1 MFHHFSLAADKKQT
15 MKALIKSII
24 LVAAC
29 FGTMHAQQITSVA
42 PNNGLAG
49 SQVTITG
56 SGFSTT
62 ASENQVYFGKSK
74 ASVISVNAAGTELV
88 VNTPTNPTFPAR
100 ISTLNT
106 STDKWITSDV
116 RFRFTYGAKINP
128 TTRNIQ
134 EQYQTEKSTSLVTDV
149 GRTAFGYN
157 KGRKLVS
164 GNFAGDASTDIFLLS
179 DDKVQQNNFGQ
190 TENGSH
196 SLLENENNI
205 FKVTKD
211 GEGFSETKSTEIAN
225 RTSETVNDI
234 PYLEI
239 RQSGMLSV
247 DLNNDGQDEMI
258 IYGSRFLKHYVSTL
272 MYNGHPAFSVY
283 EFADPSSSG
292 TVTAQTITNRSMY
305 TITANGGK
313 DYSTNLSGN
322 TTKRVVEN
330 AGDQLLVQTSVLEMK
345 AADVDSDGDMDL
357 IALLSWPLIREEQN
371 TNVRPDRYQIY
382 IFENT
387 TAAGANIF
395 TFGSSTY
402 HNVADQP
409 SGSTIIPA
417 EAYGTPNDEN
427 FDADRGNFL
436 GPDHVI
442 SLDNSAFTDYDINRW
457 ISDFEVAD
465 MDGDG
470 DFDLVVKGIENL
482 ATTTINSLDTTVS
495 NTGNAADF
503 GMKWLYDATIT
514 VGTGIK
520 APSNA
525 DNGFLSWFKNNS
537 STSTISFSSESV
549 IDDDMNNNGKYDW
562 GGIDVN
568 DVDNDGDMDII
579 VSTPDNTTTTTATPD
594 VAIYYQTG
602 AQSFGSP
609 VVLDGPTTPTFTPN
623 TASQGYVVSE
633 LLCEDFNGDGLFDI
647 AITNSNLGDFYVY
660 MRSPGTAGTASSHF
674 NLQKFNYSPS
684 FGKVIGL
691 ELADYS
697 NDGKPDLV
705 MITNTISG
713 STIQSKIRYFKNNNG
728 EPTVLTSG
736 QFSVFSKCL
745 NDPSDA
751 QSFTVG
757 GININKNEGHEVTVT
772 VTDKFEIALDNATF
786 GASVS
791 IVPDVYGDVAPTEV
805 YVRAKTTTNDLAFQ
819 GTFTATSNAAS
830 AIEFDLVGERG
841 IPVPGVVTPAYQY
854 VNTTNTPSTP
864 PGTTP
869 AATSAPVAITVA
881 GHKGT
886 VQWQKST
893 DNATWSDISTN
904 GTAASYTLPTAD
916 IEGEGIVYLR
926 AKISRCNVDDYTEVV
941 TVVENLGTPAPP
953 ALTSSN
959 GTSISGMFD
968 ASLSTSLVLKDANG
982 NTLASC
988 SNLTN
993 GSCSGFSFTSGV
1005 FTYNFSPAL
1014 SNGDVVYALAESIL
1028 AGSTVTSEQSNHI
1041 TVDATAPSAP
1051 TVDATNG
1058 YAITGTAEAGST
1070 VTFTYTSGGVSVI
1083 STTEADASGN
1093 YTYYPATTLADGTSI
1108 SVTSTDGSGNASAST
1123 TVTTDAV
1130 TPTITS
1136 TYTDVDGDA
1145 LGNATTLKGTTEANA
1160 TIVAT
1165 LSDGTEITETADAQG
1180 NYEFD
1185 LSNYSIS
1192 DGDFIYVEASDAAGN
1207 TSDIVTHTIDAAAP
1221 SSATVELSNGQSIT
1235 GTAEANTTAIIT
1247 YTDGNG
1253 TAVSERVTVDQDGDY
1268 TYTPTTAIPHNTVVY
1283 VVVEDRAANTSGV
1296 ETVTVD
1302 NVAPT
1307 VTAEFEDANGG
1318 AIASATEIS
1327 GETEPNT
1334 VIYFYDGSG
1343 NQLMDPNGGPRTVT
1357 SESNGDFTVNTSS
1370 WNLSNGDVVS
1380 VRANDAT
1387 GNIGTLDYTID
1398 SNPPASPNVT
1408 NVSGFVRN
1416 TVSGTT
1422 EAGAT
1427 VTFSYGNTVT
1437 LVADANGDFSYT
1449 FNPNVYVAHNTTINV
1464 TSTDVL
1470 GNESSATT
1478 VTMDTEAPSITPD
1491 HVDGNGD
1498 AICNASSVTGST
1510 DANTDVEL
1518 IIEDYPTSGTST
1530 TLTTT
1535 SNNDGDFSFDISS
1548 YNLDDNSLKVVVK
1561 DDVDNST
1568 EKLYSIDDTRPVASI
1583 HASDGSVFKGELDG
1597 PGYSVS
1603 ISYGNSATT
1612 QAANITGSTF
1622 EWTPSS
1628 SLGLSPGDEI
1638 TYTVTDAVGNAKIY
1652 KIELQSTVSI
1662 HCRPAHTAG
1671 IDLGK
1676 LKVLGSD
1683 LSELVVYEDNKQG
1696 NGSYLLGPVYNDLTT
1711 IDTIMIDHDE
1721 LAKIQI
1727 QFANIGSPSLHHY
1740 NIWVD
1745 TDQSGEF
1752 DSDEDIGAQS
1762 KYLGNFADEELYAWS
1777 TPGPFDALTDGE
1789 MYVMRIGLS
1798 TTQDGVTDPCGD
1810 ANETAY
1816 FVDLKFVVL
1825 NCEEIPTSLTATENA
1840 TGTEINVDFNH
1851 VESSID
1857 YAVLV
1862 AEAAPNFGGS
1872 FDDPFASTVAEW
1884 LTENNVTPTYTNES
1898 STSSSSPYA
1907 YSTSKAVDWEGA
1919 SIAPGRTYQVAVGK
1933 RCSNSTAWTTLGF
1946 SMLTTTYP
1954 NPPSWAKTD
1963 LEITSHPSYTQTYE
1977 DLDVGGLI
1985 INSPENSL
1993 NVPVGASVIAK
2004 STVKDVNGFAVTPN
2018 RFHYIDVNA
2027 LFSSGANPVV
2037 ASLESVKATNFG
2049 VPSLTVSG
2057 LGTSPNEIVHSFSR
2071 TTSGSLWL
2079 SNTFE
2084 YMPGVP
2090 MDAVMIGKV
2099 ANAIEIRWWDSP
2111 EWNTNMDGF
2120 TGCVPNETVTI
2131 DSDGTPYTATADPS
2145 GNVSLTDFSPIITLD
2160 DLNGLVNG
2168 YYTVNQSWT
2177 VGGTQHTHSSPTIS
2191 VLSGLSINAGSNG
2204 VTGTAAPGAT
2214 VTLTIGD
2221 ETFTTT
2227 ADATTGIYDFSGTTS
2242 SSTAP
2247 STGIDFNT
2255 LVPFTATT
2263 AYTINQSLAGY
2274 TAAADVTGSIL
2285 ATTTDI
2291 AVPTIGG
2298 ALALSG
2304 SSTTVVGTAE
2314 AGAQV
2319 YLYDEDGNQLFDANG
2334 DPITTTADDQGAYSI
2349 TVDLS
2354 AAQTSTGSNTFASAY
2369 TSPYTG
2375 AVIQVGSTDTDGNT
2389 APLSAAFVNPS
2400 VYTSSGTWTDAS
2412 GTPISAPSTSGA
2424 ATSSSP
2430 VIRYESNA
2438 TLPSGIT
2445 GLSGVEVASGA
2456 TLTVPTDGCLDV
2468 AGSLAVQGTG
2478 SISLGAAMNT
2488 GGTDVESAQ
2497 LKFTGE
2503 YLGPPTLEMNGQ
2515 LFKSAHTI
2523 GSPMKE
2529 GFVSSDLGDETKLI
2543 GWDAYT
2549 AGTYYSAGEAIATQG
2564 LGFYAIVGSNQFIA
2578 QAGGFDVI
2586 GSPMSSLDMS
2596 LGFVADNYSSTSAGS
2611 GWNMIANPYTCGWDW
2626 SASTLTNVATTF
2638 YIYDVSNSSW
2648 TFWNSLTGTGTGLTS
2663 AVIPPLQAIWVQA
2676 TSAGATLSSTMDA
2689 AGELTCSGSSQNGFL
2704 KTANS
2709 IYKLTTV
2716 ANGDS
2721 SDYSEMYLVDI
2732 AGATDGFDANY
2743 DAWHMNGHLSRGKL
2757 YNVLGAE
2764 EIVSNALEIDSSKVI
2779 DLAFD
2784 SDYLGTTYE
2793 LNLTTSDA
2801 DSTLKVVLE
2810 DRYEG
2815 TLWSMDNGAYTFVH
2829 TETPIGMKRTR
2840 FVLHYDQEASNVVGE
2855 DELDEQAGIAVAG
2868 TTITVSNPEAYGEYL
2883 VYDVSS
2889 RLLTKG
2895 TVIETITLPAEK
2907 WENGIYRLVFV
2918 GEQITTISIVVN
2930 K

>member
-1 MFHHFSLAADKKQT
+1 M
-15 MKALIKSII
+15 
-24 LVAAC
+24 
-29 FGTMHAQQITSVA
+29 
-42 PNNGLAG
+42 
-49 SQVTITG
+49 
-56 SGFSTT
+56 
-62 ASENQVYFGKSK
+62 
-74 ASVISVNAAGTELV
+74 
-88 VNTPTNPTFPAR
+88 
-100 ISTLNT
+100 
-106 STDKWITSDV
+106 
-116 RFRFTYGAKINP
+116 
-128 TTRNIQ
+128 
-134 EQYQTEKSTSLVTDV
+134 
-149 GRTAFGYN
+149 
-157 KGRKLVS
+157 
-164 GNFAGDASTDIFLLS
+164 
-179 DDKVQQNNFGQ
+179 
-190 TENGSH
+190 
-196 SLLENENNI
+196 
-205 FKVTKD
+205 
-211 GEGFSETKSTEIAN
+211 
-225 RTSETVNDI
+225 
-234 PYLEI
+234 
-239 RQSGMLSV
+239 
-247 DLNNDGQDEMI
+247 
-258 IYGSRFLKHYVSTL
+258 
-272 MYNGHPAFSVY
+272 
-283 EFADPSSSG
+283 
-292 TVTAQTITNRSMY
+292 
-305 TITANGGK
+305 
-313 DYSTNLSGN
+313 
-322 TTKRVVEN
+322 
-330 AGDQLLVQTSVLEMK
+330 
-345 AADVDSDGDMDL
+345 
-357 IALLSWPLIREEQN
+357 
-371 TNVRPDRYQIY
+371 
-382 IFENT
+382 
-387 TAAGANIF
+387 
-395 TFGSSTY
+395 
-402 HNVADQP
+402 
-409 SGSTIIPA
+409 
-417 EAYGTPNDEN
+417 
-427 FDADRGNFL
+427 
-436 GPDHVI
+436 
-442 SLDNSAFTDYDINRW
+442 
-457 ISDFEVAD
+457 
-465 MDGDG
+465 
-470 DFDLVVKGIENL
+470 
-482 ATTTINSLDTTVS
+482 
-495 NTGNAADF
+495 
-503 GMKWLYDATIT
+503 
-514 VGTGIK
+514 
-520 APSNA
+520 
-525 DNGFLSWFKNNS
+525 
-537 STSTISFSSESV
+537 
-549 IDDDMNNNGKYDW
+549 
-562 GGIDVN
+562 
-568 DVDNDGDMDII
+568 
-579 VSTPDNTTTTTATPD
+579 
-594 VAIYYQTG
+594 
-602 AQSFGSP
+602 
-609 VVLDGPTTPTFTPN
+609 
-623 TASQGYVVSE
+623 
-633 LLCEDFNGDGLFDI
+633 
-647 AITNSNLGDFYVY
+647 
-660 MRSPGTAGTASSHF
+660 
-674 NLQKFNYSPS
+674 
-684 FGKVIGL
+684 
-691 ELADYS
+691 
-697 NDGKPDLV
+697 
-705 MITNTISG
+705 
-713 STIQSKIRYFKNNNG
+713 
-728 EPTVLTSG
+728 
-736 QFSVFSKCL
+736 
-745 NDPSDA
+745 
-751 QSFTVG
+751 
-757 GININKNEGHEVTVT
+757 
-772 VTDKFEIALDNATF
+772 
-786 GASVS
+786 
-791 IVPDVYGDVAPTEV
+791 
-805 YVRAKTTTNDLAFQ
+805 
-819 GTFTATSNAAS
+819 
-830 AIEFDLVGERG
+830 VGERG

-864 PGTTP
+864 PATTP
-869 AATSAPVAITVA
+869 AATSAPVTITVV

-959 GTSISGMFD
+959 GTSISGTFD

-1268 TYTPTTAIPHNTVVY
+1268 TYTPTTAIPHNTVVS

-1343 NQLMDPNGGPRTVT
+1343 NQLMEPNGYPRTVT
-1357 SESNGDFTVNTSS
+1357 SGSNGDFSVNTSN

-1408 NVSGFVRN
+1408 NVSGFVGN

-1427 VTFSYGNTVT
+1427 VTFSFNGNTVT
-1437 LVADANGDFSYT
+1437 QEADNNGDFSYT
-1449 FNPNVYVAHNTTINV
+1449 FNQTGPTYVFVAHNTTINV

-1470 GNESSATT
+1470 GYESSATT
-1478 VTMDTEAPSITPD
+1478 VTMDTQAPSITPD

-1510 DANTDVEL
+1510 EANTDVEL
-1518 IIEDYPTSGTST
+1518 IIENIITGTST

-1548 YNLDDNSLKVVVK
+1548 YNSYPFSLKVVAE
-1561 DDVDNST
+1561 DGFGNST
-1568 EKLYSIDDTRPVASI
+1568 EELYSIDDTDPVASI

-1603 ISYGNSATT
+1603 ISYGSPATT

-1628 SLGLSPGDEI
+1628 SLGLSPGDVI
-1638 TYTVTDAVGNAKIY
+1638 TYTVTDVVGNEKIY
-1652 KIELQSTVSI
+1652 EIELQSQGSI

-1671 IDLGK
+1671 IDLRK
-1676 LKVLGSD
+1676 LKVLGLD
-1683 LSELVVYEDNKQG
+1683 NSELVVYEDNKQG
-1696 NGSYLLGPVYNDLTT
+1696 NGSYLLGPVYNDLTM
-1711 IDTIMIDHDE
+1711 IDTIVIDHDE

-1727 QFANIGSPSLHHY
+1727 QFANIGSGSTHYY

-1762 KYLGNFADEELYAWS
+1762 KSLGGGTDEELHAWS
-1777 TPGPFDALTDGE
+1777 TTGPFDALTDGE

-1798 TTQDGVTDPCGD
+1798 TTEDGVTNPCGD

-1825 NCEEIPTSLTATENA
+1825 NCESPTSLTATANSA
-1840 TGTEINVDFNH
+1840 GTQINVDFNH

-1862 AEAAPNFGGS
+1862 VEAAPGQPGPNGPT
-1872 FDDPFASTVAEW
+1872 FDAPFEDGVAEW
-1884 LTENNVTPTYTNES
+1884 LTENSVTPTYTNAS
-1898 STSSSSPYA
+1898 GTGSSSPYA
-1907 YSTSKAVDWEGA
+1907 YSTSNTVDWEGA
-1919 SIAPGRTYQVAVGK
+1919 SIAPGRTYQVAVG
-1933 RCSNSTAWTTLGF
+1933 RSCYNTAWTTLGS
-1946 SMLTTTYP
+1946 SMLTIVDP
-1954 NPPSWAKTD
+1954 NPPSWADTD
-1963 LEITSHPSYTQTYE
+1963 LEITSHPSYTQTRDPNTSFGQPLYF
-1977 DLDVGGLI
+1977 
-1985 INSPENSL
+1985 PTNSL
-1993 NVPVGASVIAK
+1993 NVPVGTSVTVK
-2004 STVKDVNGFAVTPN
+2004 STVKDGDEDPVTPN
-2018 RFHYIDVNA
+2018 RFHYIDVNV
-2027 LFSSGANPVV
+2027 LFSSSANPVV

-2057 LGTSPNEIVHSFSR
+2057 TNNNEIEHSFSR

-2079 SNTFE
+2079 SNTFA
-2084 YMPGVP
+2084 YMPGLP
-2090 MDAVMIGKV
+2090 MDVVMGQI
-2099 ANAIEIRWWDSP
+2099 ANAIEIRWYEAP
-2111 EWNTNMDGF
+2111 VWNTNTPVDGF

-2131 DSDGTPYTATADPS
+2131 DSDGTPYTATADAL
-2145 GNVSLTDFSPIITLD
+2145 GNVSLTDFSPTITLD

-2177 VGGTQHTHSSPTIS
+2177 AGGTQYTHSSPTIS

-2291 AVPTIGG
+2291 AVPTISG
-2298 ALALSG
+2298 ALALTG
-2304 SSTTVVGTAE
+2304 TQTTVAGTAE
-2314 AGAQV
+2314 AGSQV
-2319 YLYDEDGNQLFDANG
+2319 YLYDEDGNQLFDASG
-2334 DPITTTADDQGAYSI
+2334 DPITATADDQGDYSI

-2354 AAQTSTGSNTFASAY
+2354 TAQISTGSNTFSAAY
-2369 TSPYTG
+2369 SSPYTG
-2375 AVIQVGSTDTDGNT
+2375 EVMQVGSTDTDGNT

-2412 GTPISAPSTSGA
+2412 GTSISAPSTSGA

-2478 SISLGAAMNT
+2478 SISLGAALNT

-2503 YLGPPTLEMNGQ
+2503 YLGPPTLEMNGY

-2596 LGFVADNYSSTSAGS
+2596 LGYVADNYSSTSAGS

-2626 SASTLTNVATTF
+2626 GASNLSNVATTF
-2638 YIYDVSNSSW
+2638 YIYDVANSSW
-2648 TFWNSLTGTGTGLTS
+2648 KLWNSTTNTGTGLTS
-2663 AVIPPLQAIWVQA
+2663 AVIPPLQGIWVQT
-2676 TSAGATLSSTMDA
+2676 TSAGASVSSTMDA
-2689 AGELTCSGSSQNGFL
+2689 AGELTCAGSAQNGFL
-2704 KTANS
+2704 KTA
-2709 IYKLTTV
+2709 IGKYKLTTV
-2716 ANGDS
+2716 AQDDS
-2721 SDYSEMYLVDI
+2721 ADYAEMYLLDI
-2732 AGATDGFDANY
+2732 AGAQQGFDANY
-2743 DAWHMNGHLSRGKL
+2743 DAWHMNGHLSRGKVYQAVGQEIL
-2757 YNVLGAE
+2757 VL
-2764 EIVSNALEIDSSKVI
+2764 NAMEIDSATAVDI
-2779 DLAFD
+2779 AFD
-2784 SDYLGTTYE
+2784 SDHMNKTYRLELSTEAVDTTLE
-2793 LNLTTSDA
+2793 VL
-2801 DSTLKVVLE
+2801 LE

-2815 TLWSMDNGAYTFVH
+2815 GLWSLDKGAYFFEHIASPV
-2829 TETPIGMKRTR
+2829 GVKQTR
-2840 FVLHYDQEASNVVGE
+2840 FGLRFVKKSAHTIGEQEQDLE
-2855 DELDEQAGIAVAG
+2855 AGVQVAG
-2868 TTITVSNPEAYGEYL
+2868 NTLTIQHPDRYVSYQIFDAQG
-2883 VYDVSS
+2883 
-2889 RLLTKG
+2889 R
-2895 TVIETITLPAEK
+2895 TIANAAVTPTIVLPTEQ
-2907 WENGIYRLVFV
+2907 WPNGIYRIVLL
-2918 GEQITTISIVVN
+2918 GAQTTTVSIVVQH
-2930 K
+2930 